1 MTDDAV
7 CLFGRM
13 NIKSQRRYV
22 AMTNTIQS
30 NDATRAA
37 ILENLP
43 ICIGYSPEDIL
54 ACLEKIDPDMS
65 GMEARELT
73 EAITANI
80 LAELREVDLCAAIKD
95 ALAQLSGMDRDKW
108 DAAATLDNEDL
119 LREMSEARHG

>member
-1 MTDDAV
+1 
-7 CLFGRM
+7 
-13 NIKSQRRYV
+13 
-22 AMTNTIQS
+22 MTNTIQS
-30 NDATRAA
+30 NDATRVAL
-37 ILENLP
+37 LENLP
-43 ICIGYSPEDIL
+43 ICIGFSPEDIL

-65 GMEARELT
+65 GMEAREIA

-80 LAELREVDLCAAIKD
+80 LAELREVDLSAAIKD